1 MGSFGSRL
9 TLALIGLRRCRLL
22 PVLLRY
28 SLPLVATLLLE
39 DGASALQLGEYN
51 LGPVSGDPVVVENED
66 SRTRDRRRAIQIGV
80 YAAIVGI
87 ALGFGG
93 YSLALV
99 I

>member
-1 MGSFGSRL
+1 MGLLQDRL
-9 TLALIGLRRCRLL
+9 QFCA
-22 PVLLRY
+22 Y
-28 SLPLVATLLLE
+28 Y
-39 DGASALQLGEYN
+39 GAVGEYN